1 MKHDLDMSTSNDGLV
16 VRKANSYDDLKF
28 LSELLDEEDFAMGQ
42 NQLRCA
48 FSCDPSGFFVGE
60 LCGKTISY
68 ISLVKFDHFAFVAY
82 FMVEES
88 YRGKGY
94 GRQTWEAGLASV
106 DKDFNVG
113 LASVPNMV
121 GFYEKKGL
129 TKAWLN
135 REYVVSA
142 STAAQVL
149 AEPVQLPP
157 GTTIKPVTEVAFD
170 TLVAYDTAVFGALR
184 RKYLETL
191 TKLPENIA
199 FAAVNDKGLLGY
211 ISSEKMRK
219 EESGVRIGPLY
230 ADNEQ
235 VAQGLLQA
243 VSKAVVSQN
252 PHTDTKMTLVVPD
265 INTVAI
271 NLVEKVLC
279 GKLGFPSV
287 HMFSKGIPASMN
299 LPKTFVISGLD
310 IG

>member
-1 MKHDLDMSTSNDGLV
+1 MNSGLTMASNGGLV
-16 VRKANSYDDLKF
+16 VRKANSFDDLKF
-28 LSELLDEEDFAMGQ
+28 LSELLEKEVEWILGQ
-42 NQLRCA
+42 NELRCA

-60 LCGKTISY
+60 LGGKTISY
-68 ISLVKFDHFAFVAY
+68 ISVVKFDHFAFVSY
-82 FMVEES
+82 FVVEES

-106 DKDFNVG
+106 DKDCNVG

-121 GFYEKKGL
+121 GFYEKKGFRQ
-129 TKAWLN
+129 AWVN
-135 REYVVSA
+135 REYAVSA

-149 AEPVQLPP
+149 AEPVQLPS
-157 GTTIKPVTEVAFD
+157 GTTIKPITEVTFD
-170 TLVAYDTAVFGALR
+170 ALVAYDTAVFGAPR
-184 RKYLETL
+184 HKYLETL
-191 TKLPENIA
+191 TKLSENIA

-211 ISSEKMRK
+211 ISSEKMLK
-219 EESGVRIGPLY
+219 GVRIGPLF

-243 VSKAVVSQN
+243 VSKAVVSRN

-265 INTVAI
+265 INPVAI
-271 NLVEKVLC
+271 NLVERVLF
-279 GKLGFPSV
+279 GESDFQPV

-299 LPKTFVISGLD
+299 LPKIFGITSLD